1 MISLSVKTLLKHVG
15 LKLFLLNSAR
25 LLSVKR
31 GILMGVRA
39 GCMLGFELL
48 LLSTQPV
55 IYSQKESIS
64 KLDLKQARA
73 RNFEIVESAPLLG
86 RGRSIEFDV
95 PLEHLFFVETINRL
109 VSHLQ
114 SNNVPFRRNVSVI
127 SIRMNPEIS
136 ALSMPLN

>member
-1 MISLSVKTLLKHVG
+1 
-15 LKLFLLNSAR
+15 
-25 LLSVKR
+25 
-31 GILMGVRA
+31 MGVRA
-39 GCMLGFELL
+39 GCMLGFGLL

-86 RGRSIEFDV
+86 RGRYIEFDV

-114 SNNVPFRRNVSVI
+114 SNNVPFRRNV
-127 SIRMNPEIS
+127 
-136 ALSMPLN
+136 